1 MKNKKLQI
9 ILLVILLVAVLV
21 GGIYFL
27 TQSSKKVRRCPS
39 MATAD
44 SGSTRVNSAS

>member
-27 TQSSKKVRRCPS
+27 TRSEDMTHWRISEIRR
-39 MATAD
+39 THQNR
-44 SGSTRVNSAS
+44 TVQI